1 MSAGLP
7 GVGLSGVFFIVSALL
22 MVPLEIVRTLRKQ
35 SSVARWASVL
45 RHLAIAI
52 AMIVC
57 IEFAYVA
64 LRAAVDQLRLLQ
76 ANPGAGKASVPHA
89 AVHLLPFAPV
99 LATLAVVC
107 VLLLAAKAAQLISR
121 WRKSGPAA
129 IMRACFA
136 TFSPRWLRVPPRAS
150 ASPAPSR
157 EA

>member
-35 SSVARWASVL
+35 SSLARWATVL
-45 RHLAIAI
+45 RHLAIAT

-57 IEFAYVA
+57 VELAYVA
-64 LRAAVDQLRLLQ
+64 LRLAVDQLRLLQ
-76 ANPGAGKASVPHA
+76 AHPGAGNPVVPHTA
-89 AVHLLPFAPV
+89 IHLLPFAPV
-99 LATLAVVC
+99 LATLGVVC
-107 VLLLAAKAAQLISR
+107 ALLLAAKAAQLISR
-121 WRKSGPAA
+121 WRKTGAAA
-129 IMRACFA
+129 IIRACFA

>member
-22 MVPLEIVRTLRKQ
+22 MVPLEIVRTVRKR
-35 SSVARWASVL
+35 SSLARWATVL
-45 RHLAIAI
+45 RHLAVAI

-57 IEFAYVA
+57 VELAYAAV
-64 LRAAVDQLRLLQ
+64 RMAVDQLRLIQ
-76 ANPGAGKASVPHA
+76 TQGSGKASAPHTA
-89 AVHLLPFAPV
+89 IHLLPFAPV

-107 VLLLAAKAAQLISR
+107 ALLLAAKAAQLISR
-121 WRKSGPAA
+121 WRKSGAAA
-129 IMRACFA
+129 IIRAWFA
-136 TFSPRWLRVPPRAS
+136 TFSPRWSRVPPRAS